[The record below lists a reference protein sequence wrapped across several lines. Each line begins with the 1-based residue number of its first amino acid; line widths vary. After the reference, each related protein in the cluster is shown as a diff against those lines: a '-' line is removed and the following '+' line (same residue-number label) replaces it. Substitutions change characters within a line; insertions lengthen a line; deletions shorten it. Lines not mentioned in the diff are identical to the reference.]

1 MTNLSYSNWQ
11 GEDRQKSKASVPG
24 MAGTSLHGC
33 IDGVFTICLF
43 SP

>member
-24 MAGTSLHGC
+24 MTRLEPTWM
-33 IDGVFTICLF
+33 DGAARA
-43 SP
+43 SREGY